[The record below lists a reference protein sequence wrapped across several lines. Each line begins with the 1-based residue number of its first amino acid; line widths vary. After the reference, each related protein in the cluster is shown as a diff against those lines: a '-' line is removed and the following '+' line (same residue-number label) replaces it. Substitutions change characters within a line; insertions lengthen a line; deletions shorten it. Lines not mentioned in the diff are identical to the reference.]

1 MLLYVRSEEA
11 AVMHFSPW
19 VSAKNYAVGCI
30 GKRLLGT
37 DYKDN
42 LGHPQGIWVSEGK
55 HVEPRSL
62 YLYQLEE
69 RKKNKIKV
77 IR

>member
-1 MLLYVRSEEA
+1 
-11 AVMHFSPW
+11 MHFSPW